1 MAARKPTL
9 SVLLV
14 ALWAATL
21 SATPA
26 LALEYRS
33 IAEDAVILYDA
44 PSLKSNRLFV
54 AGRHL
59 PVEVVVT
66 LEAWVKVRDSSGELT
81 WVEKK
86 YLSDQRY
93 VIVTAPAAQ
102 VRAAPDPASKL
113 LFEAERD
120 VVLEFVETLTGWVRV
135 RHPDGIGGFVKAS
148 EVWGR

>member
-9 SVLLV
+9 SLLRVALV
-14 ALWAATL
+14 AALL
-21 SATPA
+21 SAVPA

-33 IAEDAVILYDA
+33 ISEDAVVLYDA

-54 AGRHL
+54 VGRHL

-66 LEAWVKVRDSSGELT
+66 LEAWAKVRDSSGDLT

-86 YLSDQRY
+86 FLSEQRY
-93 VIVTAPAAQ
+93 VIVTAPTAQ
-102 VRAAPDPASKL
+102 VRASPDPSSKL
-113 LFEAERD
+113 LFEADRD
-120 VVLEFVETLTGWVRV
+120 VVLEFVESLTGWVRV
-135 RHPDGIGGFVKAS
+135 RHPDGINGFVRAS